1 MYLIKDIYYVNIY
14 LLLGILKLKKGIK
27 LILFLEMYVKKL
39 EKKISGVCWI
49 LFLYKYLFKF
59 GDWKICIGI
68 LVKIDITIFG
78 YMWLF
83 RFRREIFYYCI
94 YFKRGIFFLNNCF
107 YSYVWY
113 YLIE

>member
-1 MYLIKDIYYVNIY
+1 MYLIKDIYYVYIY

-78 YMWLF
+78 FKWLF
-83 RFRREIFYYCI
+83 RFCYYMYCI
-94 YFKRGIFFLNNCF
+94 YFKMGIFFLNNCF
-107 YSYVWY
+107 DNFVWY
-113 YLIE
+113 